1 MESGPSPSREYMLTV
16 GNIEKSIA
24 TLVDVEYNVL
34 ELPRYLLPEGA
45 GPGSCVK
52 MVLTL

>member
-1 MESGPSPSREYMLTV
+1 M
-16 GNIEKSIA
+16 
-24 TLVDVEYNVL
+24 EYNVL

-52 MVLTL
+52 MVLTLEENEKEKRAKEVGQLQ